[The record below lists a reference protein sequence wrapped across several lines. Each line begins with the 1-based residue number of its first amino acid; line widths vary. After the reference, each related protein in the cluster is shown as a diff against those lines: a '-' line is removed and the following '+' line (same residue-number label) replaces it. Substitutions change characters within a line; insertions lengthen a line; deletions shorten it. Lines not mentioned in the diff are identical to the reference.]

1 MIKSFDFFFDFI
13 SPYSYLAHKQ
23 IRNIEYQYKIE
34 INYMPILL
42 GGLLN
47 LAEIKA
53 PASIPSK
60 AKFMIKDCKLF
71 AEKLKIKFKFNS
83 YFPIQSLNLMR
94 GVLIARKE
102 NKTSLYIDKFF
113 DAYWKDGLNL
123 NDQRIVDKIL
133 ENLNFNLETFKL
145 KISEKKI
152 KDELKKRTNDAFLKG
167 VFGTPSFIINNK
179 IFWGQDRLEFVLKEA
194 KKNND

>member
-23 IRNIEYQYKIE
+23 IRNIEFQNKIE

-42 GGLLN
+42 SGLLN

-53 PASIPSK
+53 PVFIPSK

-71 AEKLKIKFKFNS
+71 AEKLNIKFKFNS

-94 GVLIARKE
+94 GILIARKE
-102 NKTSLYIDKFF
+102 NKTSLYINKFF
-113 DAYWKDGLNL
+113 DACWKDGLNL
-123 NDQRIVDKIL
+123 NDQKIVDEIL
-133 ENLNFNLETFKL
+133 KELNFNLETFKL
-145 KISEKKI
+145 KISEHKI
-152 KDELKKRTNDAFLKG
+152 KDELKKRTNDAFSKG
-167 VFGTPSFIINNK
+167 VFGAPSFIINNK
-179 IFWGQDRLEFVLKEA
+179 MFWGQDRLEFVLKEA
-194 KKNND
+194 QIN

>member
-1 MIKSFDFFFDFI
+1 MINPFDFFFDFA

-23 IRNIEYQYKIE
+23 IRNVEYQHNIK

-53 PASIPSK
+53 AAFIPSK

-71 AEKLKIKFKFNS
+71 AEKLNIKFKFNS

-113 DAYWKDGLNL
+113 DACWKDGLNL
-123 NDQRIVDKIL
+123 NDQKIVDKIL
-133 ENLNFNLETFKL
+133 EDLNFNLKTYKL
-145 KISEKKI
+145 KISEQKI
-152 KDELKKRTNDAFLKG
+152 KDELIKRTKDAFLKG
-167 VFGTPSFIINNK
+167 VFGAPSFIINNK
-179 IFWGQDRLEFVLKEA
+179 MFWGQDRLEFVLKEA
-194 KKNND
+194 QKN

>member
-1 MIKSFDFFFDFI
+1 MIKPFDFFFDFA

-23 IRNIEYQYKIE
+23 IRNIEYQNKVE

-53 PASIPSK
+53 PAFFPSK

-71 AEKLKIKFKFNS
+71 AEKLNIKFKFNS
-83 YFPIQSLNLMR
+83 YFPMESLNLMR
-94 GVLIARKE
+94 GVLIAMNE
-102 NKTSLYIDKFF
+102 NKTNLYIDKFF
-113 DAYWKDGLNL
+113 DACWKDGLNL
-123 NDQRIVDKIL
+123 NDQKIIDKIL
-133 ENLNFNLETFKL
+133 EDLNFNLETFKL
-145 KISEKKI
+145 KISEQKI
-152 KDELKKRTNDAFLKG
+152 KDELKKRTHDAFLKG

-179 IFWGQDRLEFVLKEA
+179 MFWGQDRLEFVLIEA
-194 KKNND
+194 KKN

>member
-1 MIKSFDFFFDFI
+1 MINPFDFFFDFA

-23 IRNIEYQYKIE
+23 IRNIEYQHNIK

-53 PASIPSK
+53 AAFIPSK

-71 AEKLKIKFKFNS
+71 AKKLNIKFKFNS

-113 DAYWKDGLNL
+113 DACWKDGLNL
-123 NDQRIVDKIL
+123 NDQKIVDKII
-133 ENLNFNLETFKL
+133 EDLNFNLKTYKL
-145 KISEKKI
+145 KISEQKI
-152 KDELKKRTNDAFLKG
+152 KDELIKRTNDAFLKG
-167 VFGTPSFIINNK
+167 VFGAPSFIINNK
-179 IFWGQDRLEFVLKEA
+179 MFWGQDRLEFVLKEA
-194 KKNND
+194 QKN

>member
-1 MIKSFDFFFDFI
+1 MIKSFDFFFDFA

-23 IRNIEYQYKIE
+23 IRNIEYQHNIE

-42 GGLLN
+42 GGLLK

-53 PASIPSK
+53 PAFIPSK

-71 AEKLKIKFKFNS
+71 SEKFNIKFKFNS

-94 GVLIARKE
+94 GVLIAQKE

-113 DAYWKDGLNL
+113 DACWKDDLNL
-123 NDQRIVDKIL
+123 NDQKIVDEIL
-133 ENLNFNLETFKL
+133 KELNFKLETFKL
-145 KISEKKI
+145 KISEHKI
-152 KDELKKRTNDAFLKG
+152 KDELKKRTRDAFSKG
-167 VFGTPSFIINNK
+167 VFGAPSFIINNK
-179 IFWGQDRLEFVLKEA
+179 MFWGQDRLEFVLKEA
-194 KKNND
+194 QIN

>member
-23 IRNIEYQYKIE
+23 IRNIEQQYKIK

-42 GGLLN
+42 GGLLS

-53 PASIPSK
+53 PALIPAK

-71 AEKLKIKFKFNS
+71 AEKFNFKFKFNS

-94 GVLIARKE
+94 GVL
-102 NKTSLYIDKFF
+102 
-113 DAYWKDGLNL
+113 
-123 NDQRIVDKIL
+123 V
-133 ENLNFNLETFKL
+133 
-145 KISEKKI
+145 SEKKNSS
-152 KDELKKRTNDAFLKG
+152 KLEMF
-167 VFGTPSFIINNK
+167 K
-179 IFWGQDRLEFVLKEA
+179 I
-194 KKNND
+194 

>member
-23 IRNIEYQYKIE
+23 IRNIEYQHNIK

-53 PASIPSK
+53 AAFIPSK

-71 AEKLKIKFKFNS
+71 AEKLNIKFKFNS

-113 DAYWKDGLNL
+113 DACWKDGLNL
-123 NDQRIVDKIL
+123 NDQKIVDKIL
-133 ENLNFNLETFKL
+133 EDLNFNLEAFKL
-145 KISEKKI
+145 KISEQKI
-152 KDELKKRTNDAFLKG
+152 KDELKKRTKDAYLKG
-167 VFGTPSFIINNK
+167 VFGAPSFIINNK
-179 IFWGQDRLEFVLKEA
+179 MFWGQDRLEFVLKEA
-194 KKNND
+194 QKN

>member
-1 MIKSFDFFFDFI
+1 M
-13 SPYSYLAHKQ
+13 Q
-23 IRNIEYQYKIE
+23 IRNIEYQHNIK

-53 PASIPSK
+53 AAFIPSK

-71 AEKLKIKFKFNS
+71 AEKLNIKFKFNT
-83 YFPIQSLNLMR
+83 YFPVQTLNLMR

-113 DAYWKDGLNL
+113 DACWKDGLNL
-123 NDQRIVDKIL
+123 NDQKIVDNIL
-133 ENLNFNLETFKL
+133 EDLNFNLKTYKL
-145 KISEKKI
+145 KISEQKI
-152 KDELKKRTNDAFLKG
+152 KDELKKRTKDAFLKG
-167 VFGTPSFIINNK
+167 VFGAPSFIINNK
-179 IFWGQDRLEFVLKEA
+179 MFWGQDRLEFVLKEA
-194 KKNND
+194 QKN

>member
-1 MIKSFDFFFDFI
+1 MINPFDFFFDFA

-23 IRNIEYQYKIE
+23 IRNIEYQHNIK

-53 PASIPSK
+53 AAFIPSK

-71 AEKLKIKFKFNS
+71 AKKLNIKFKFNS

-113 DAYWKDGLNL
+113 DACWKDWLNL
-123 NDQRIVDKIL
+123 NDQKIVDKIL
-133 ENLNFNLETFKL
+133 EDLNFNLKTYKL
-145 KISEKKI
+145 KISEQKI
-152 KDELKKRTNDAFLKG
+152 KDELIKRTKDAFLKG
-167 VFGTPSFIINNK
+167 VFGAPSFIINNK
-179 IFWGQDRLEFVLKEA
+179 MFWGQDRLEFVLKEA
-194 KKNND
+194 QKN

>member
-23 IRNIEYQYKIE
+23 IRNIEFQNKIE

-42 GGLLN
+42 SGLLN

-53 PASIPSK
+53 PVFIPSK

-71 AEKLKIKFKFNS
+71 AEKLNIKFKFNS
-83 YFPIQSLNLMR
+83 HFPIQSLNLMR

-113 DAYWKDGLNL
+113 DACWKDGINL
-123 NDQRIVDKIL
+123 NNQNIVNKIL
-133 ENLNFNLETFKL
+133 EDLNFNIKTFKL
-145 KISEKKI
+145 KISEQKI
-152 KDELKKRTNDAFLKG
+152 KDELKKRTKDAFLKG
-167 VFGTPSFIINNK
+167 VFGAPSFIINNK
-179 IFWGQDRLEFVLKEA
+179 MFWGQDRLEFVLKEA
-194 KKNND
+194 QKN

>member
-23 IRNIEYQYKIE
+23 IRNIEFQNKIE

-42 GGLLN
+42 SGLLN

-53 PASIPSK
+53 PVFIPSK

-71 AEKLKIKFKFNS
+71 AEKLNIKFKFNS

-113 DAYWKDGLNL
+113 DACWKDGLNL
-123 NDQRIVDKIL
+123 NDQKIVDEIL
-133 ENLNFNLETFKL
+133 KELNFNLETFKL
-145 KISEKKI
+145 KISEHKI
-152 KDELKKRTNDAFLKG
+152 KDELKKRTKDAFLKG
-167 VFGTPSFIINNK
+167 VFGAPSFIINNK
-179 IFWGQDRLEFVLKEA
+179 MFWGQDRLEFVLKEA
-194 KKNND
+194 QKN

>member
-1 MIKSFDFFFDFI
+1 MINPFDFFFDFA

-23 IRNIEYQYKIE
+23 IRNIEYQHNIK

-53 PASIPSK
+53 PAFIPSK

-71 AEKLKIKFKFNS
+71 AEKLNIKFKFNS

-113 DAYWKDGLNL
+113 DACWKDGLNL
-123 NDQRIVDKIL
+123 NDQKIVDKIL
-133 ENLNFNLETFKL
+133 EDLNFNLKTYKL
-145 KISEKKI
+145 KISEQKI
-152 KDELKKRTNDAFLKG
+152 KDELIKRTKDAFLKG
-167 VFGTPSFIINNK
+167 VFGAPSFIINNK
-179 IFWGQDRLEFVLKEA
+179 MFWGQDRLEFVLKEA
-194 KKNND
+194 QKN

>member
-23 IRNIEYQYKIE
+23 IRNIEFQNKIE

-42 GGLLN
+42 SGLLN

-53 PASIPSK
+53 PVFIPSK

-71 AEKLKIKFKFNS
+71 AEKLNIKFKFNS

-94 GVLIARKE
+94 GVLIAKKE

-113 DAYWKDGLNL
+113 DACWKDGLNL
-123 NDQRIVDKIL
+123 NDQKIVDEIL
-133 ENLNFNLETFKL
+133 EELNFNLETFKL
-145 KISEKKI
+145 KISEHKI
-152 KDELKKRTNDAFLKG
+152 KDELKKRTKDAFSKG
-167 VFGTPSFIINNK
+167 VFGAPSFIINNK
-179 IFWGQDRLEFVLKEA
+179 MFWGQDRLEFVLKEA
-194 KKNND
+194 QIN

>member
-1 MIKSFDFFFDFI
+1 MINPFDFFFDFA

-23 IRNIEYQYKIE
+23 IRNIEYQHNIK

-53 PASIPSK
+53 AAFIPSK

-71 AEKLKIKFKFNS
+71 AKKLNIKFKFNS

-113 DAYWKDGLNL
+113 DACWKDGLNL
-123 NDQRIVDKIL
+123 NDQKIVDKIL
-133 ENLNFNLETFKL
+133 EDLNFNLEAFKL
-145 KISEKKI
+145 NISEQKI
-152 KDELKKRTNDAFLKG
+152 KDELKKRTKDAYLKG
-167 VFGTPSFIINNK
+167 VFGAPSFIINNK
-179 IFWGQDRLEFVLKEA
+179 MFWGQDRLEFVLKEA
-194 KKNND
+194 QKN

>member
-53 PASIPSK
+53 PAFIPSK

-71 AEKLKIKFKFNS
+71 AEKLNIKFKFNS

-113 DAYWKDGLNL
+113 DACWKDGLNL
-123 NDQRIVDKIL
+123 NDQKIVDKIL
-133 ENLNFNLETFKL
+133 EDLNFNLKTYKL
-145 KISEKKI
+145 KISEQKI
-152 KDELKKRTNDAFLKG
+152 KDELIKRTKDAFLKG
-167 VFGTPSFIINNK
+167 VFGAPSFIINNK
-179 IFWGQDRLEFVLKEA
+179 MFWGQDRLEFVLKEA
-194 KKNND
+194 QKN

>member
-1 MIKSFDFFFDFI
+1 MINPFDFFFDFA

-23 IRNIEYQYKIE
+23 IRNIEYQHNIK

-53 PASIPSK
+53 AAFIPSK

-71 AEKLKIKFKFNS
+71 AEKLNIKFKFNS

-113 DAYWKDGLNL
+113 DACWKDGLNL
-123 NDQRIVDKIL
+123 NDQKIVDKIL
-133 ENLNFNLETFKL
+133 EDLNFNLKTYKL
-145 KISEKKI
+145 KISEQKI
-152 KDELKKRTNDAFLKG
+152 KDELIKRTNDAFLKG
-167 VFGTPSFIINNK
+167 VFGAPSFIINNK
-179 IFWGQDRLEFVLKEA
+179 MFWGQDRLEFVLKEA
-194 KKNND
+194 QKN

>member
-1 MIKSFDFFFDFI
+1 MIKPFDFFFDFA

-23 IRNIEYQYKIE
+23 IRNIEYQHNIK

-53 PASIPSK
+53 AAFIPSK

-71 AEKLKIKFKFNS
+71 AEKLNIKFKFNS

-113 DAYWKDGLNL
+113 DACWKDGLNL
-123 NDQRIVDKIL
+123 NDQKIVDKIL
-133 ENLNFNLETFKL
+133 EDLNFNLKTYKL
-145 KISEKKI
+145 KISEQKI
-152 KDELKKRTNDAFLKG
+152 KDELIKRTKDAFLKG
-167 VFGTPSFIINNK
+167 VFGAPSFIINNK
-179 IFWGQDRLEFVLKEA
+179 MFWGQDRLEFVLKEA
-194 KKNND
+194 QKN